1 MIYRFP
7 CLTSTNDEA
16 QKPEYQH
23 GDLIIADEQTAG
35 RGQRGH
41 LWQSPA
47 GQNLLCSLVLTP
59 QFLPAARQFSLLEAV
74 ALGLTDAID
83 SLGVQTRIK
92 WTNDIYVG
100 DRKIVGILIEHALSG
115 AQLRR
120 TVVGIGVNVN
130 QTSFD
135 PALPNPTSLRLETG
149 RAFSPADLAGLL
161 HTAIL
166 KRYDLLAAG
175 DTDSLHT
182 QYISKLWH
190 LGRPQ
195 HFRTPD
201 GHDFTATIHTVAPAG
216 NLILTHPSGSQ
227 TEHPFRSLEFVL

>member
-16 QKPEYQH
+16 QNPKYQH
-23 GDLIIADEQTAG
+23 GDMILADEQTAG

-41 LWQSPA
+41 LWHSPA

-59 QFLPAARQFSLLEAV
+59 RFLPASRQFSLLEAV
-74 ALGLTDAID
+74 ALGLTDALAP
-83 SLGVQTRIK
+83 LGLQPRIK

-100 DRKIVGILIEHALSG
+100 DRKIVGILIEHALAG
-115 AQLRR
+115 PMLRR

-130 QTSFD
+130 QTRFD
-135 PALPNPTSLRLETG
+135 PVLPNPTSLRLETG
-149 RAFSPADLAGLL
+149 RTFPPDELAE
-161 HTAIL
+161 HIRTAIL

-175 DTDSLHT
+175 AADTLHA
-182 QYISKLWH
+182 QYVASLWH

-201 GHDFTATIHTVAPAG
+201 GHDFIATIHGAAPTG
-216 NLILTHPSGSQ
+216 HLLLTHPDNTQ
-227 TEHPFRSLEFVL
+227 TAHPFRSLEFVL

>member
-7 CLTSTNDEA
+7 RLTSTNDEA
-16 QKPEYQH
+16 QNPEYQH

-41 LWQSPA
+41 LWQSPP

-59 QFLPAARQFSLLEAV
+59 QFLPAARQFSFLEAI

-83 SLGVQTRIK
+83 SLGLQTRIK
-92 WTNDIYVG
+92 WTNDIYAG
-100 DRKIVGILIEHALSG
+100 DRKIVGILIEHALNG
-115 AQLRR
+115 PCLRR
-120 TVVGIGVNVN
+120 TVVGIGLNVN
-130 QTSFD
+130 QTAFD

-149 RAFSPADLAGLL
+149 RTFPLADLADLL
-161 HTAIL
+161 HTSIL
-166 KRYDLLAAG
+166 KRYALLAAG
-175 DTDSLHT
+175 AADTLHAH
-182 QYISKLWH
+182 YISKLWH

-195 HFRTPD
+195 RFRTPS
-201 GHDFTATIHTVAPAG
+201 GHNFTATIHSVAPTG
-216 NLILTHPSGSQ
+216 NLILTHPSGPQ